1 MAEWILWP
9 QSHFGNW
16 NPRKEKI
23 CSSWANTIIHP
34 RPTYHWRL
42 HTWRCLACCILNI
55 IYTHRVPTIF
65 SYFFLNIWNVNW
77 VTYIQF
83 SQTVFSDVVLSWAK
97 LSCSVSASLQ
107 TNRRLALF
115 LSDLY
120 NYLLFP
126 SKEITDS
133 TYSPFEERNS
143 FDIHSYINISRQPKL
158 L

>member
-126 SKEITDS
+126 SKEITDI
-133 TYSPFEERNS
+133 TRILHFRKGTAL
-143 FDIHSYINISRQPKL
+143 IYIYIVI
-158 L
+158 